1 MLTLL
6 RTRGPRRRL
15 LLSHLQSSLGTAA
28 GYIALLVLAY
38 DRLHSPWAIALVLTA
53 DFLPSV
59 LLAPL
64 AGTLADRF
72 SPRRVMALAD
82 VVRAVAF
89 FGVAA
94 ADGFAGTVGFA
105 LLAGAGTTLY
115 RPASKCALP
124 ALAGP
129 DRLGSAV
136 GTWGALDEIGTLAGP
151 VIAAALFAL
160 AGAADVVRLN
170 AATFAIAAV
179 VALTLP
185 EVTARAERTAGGVLR
200 HLRDG
205 LHALRTTSGV
215 RVLLAASMASVTA
228 GALMNVVE
236 PLLAR
241 GPLHAGPQGFALLV
255 GLFSAGAVG
264 ASAWSARE
272 DELGAYRR
280 RYLMGF
286 VFTAAGLLLSAL
298 APSLLVAGISF
309 TVTGFGSG
317 LSLVHEQ
324 QLLQRAVP
332 EHVRGRI
339 FGFKDSADA
348 TAFVAAFA
356 LSAALAASLG
366 PRAVFALSGA
376 AVALAGLG
384 AAWGLRD
391 RGAAARG
398 EAVAAAGSPPR
409 G

>member
-6 RTRGPRRRL
+6 RTRGPLRRL

-38 DRLHSPWAIALVLTA
+38 DRLQSPWAIALVLTA

-64 AGTLADRF
+64 AGALADRV
-72 SPRRVMALAD
+72 SPRRMMLAAD

-105 LLAGAGTTLY
+105 LLAGVGTTLY

-124 ALAGP
+124 ALAGL
-129 DRLGSAV
+129 DRLGSAI
-136 GTWGALDEIGTLAGP
+136 GTWGALDEIGTLIGP
-151 VIAAALFAL
+151 VIAAALFAF
-160 AGAADVVRLN
+160 AGAVDVVRVN
-170 AATFAIAAV
+170 AVTFAISAAV
-179 VALTLP
+179 ALSLPDVA
-185 EVTARAERTAGGVLR
+185 ERAERAAGGVIA

-205 LHALRTTSGV
+205 LQVLRTTSGV
-215 RVLLAASMASVTA
+215 RVLLAASMASVMA

-241 GPLHAGPQGFALLV
+241 GSLHAGAQGFALLV

-272 DELGAYRR
+272 DAVSAYRR
-280 RYLMGF
+280 RYLIGF
-286 VFTAAGLLLSAL
+286 AFAAAGLLTSAI

-309 TVTGFGSG
+309 AVTGFGSA

-332 EHVRGRI
+332 EHARGRV

-348 TAFVAAFA
+348 AAFVAAFA
-356 LSAALAASLG
+356 LSAALAANLG

-376 AVALAGLG
+376 AVALAGIG
-384 AAWGLRD
+384 AAWALRD
-391 RGAAARG
+391 RGGAMGR
-398 EAVAAAGSPPR
+398 EAVAAAGSRPR

>member
-1 MLTLL
+1 MLKLL
-6 RTRGPRRRL
+6 RTRGPLRRL

-64 AGTLADRF
+64 AGALADRF
-72 SPRRVMALAD
+72 SPRRMMALAD
-82 VVRAVAF
+82 VVRAAAF
-89 FGVAA
+89 FGVAT

-129 DRLGSAV
+129 DRLGSAI
-136 GTWGALDEIGTLAGP
+136 GSWGALDEIGTLAGP

-160 AGAADVVRLN
+160 ADAADVVRLN
-170 AATFAIAAV
+170 AATFAVAAV

-185 EVTARAERTAGGVLR
+185 DVAERAERAAGGVLG

-205 LHALRTTSGV
+205 LHVLRTTSGV
-215 RVLLAASMASVTA
+215 QVLLAASMASVTA

-241 GPLHAGPQGFALLV
+241 GSLHAGPEGFALLV

-280 RYLMGF
+280 RYLVGF
-286 VFTAAGLLLSAL
+286 VFTAAGLLLSAV

-309 TVTGFGSG
+309 TVTGFGSA

-332 EHVRGRI
+332 EHARGRV

-356 LSAALAASLG
+356 LSAALAADLG

-384 AAWGLRD
+384 ATWALRD
-391 RGAAARG
+391 HG
-398 EAVAAAGSPPR
+398 EATRRDAVAAAGSHPR

>member
-6 RTRGPRRRL
+6 RAPGPLRRL

-72 SPRRVMALAD
+72 SPRRTMLAADAIRAL
-82 VVRAVAF
+82 AF

-105 LLAGAGTTLY
+105 LLAGVGTTLY

-129 DRLGSAV
+129 ERLGSAI
-136 GTWGALDEIGTLAGP
+136 GTWGALDEIGTLVGP
-151 VIAAALFAL
+151 VIAAALFAV
-160 AGAADVVRLN
+160 ADAADVVRLN
-170 AATFAIAAV
+170 AATFAL
-179 VALTLP
+179 VALSLP
-185 EVTARAERTAGGVLR
+185 DAATREARDSSGVLG

-205 LHALRTTSGV
+205 WRVLRTTSGV

-241 GPLHAGPQGFALLV
+241 GPLDAGPEGFALLV

-272 DELGAYRR
+272 DAIGAYRR

-286 VFTAAGLLLSAL
+286 AFTAVGLLTSAV

-309 TVTGFGSG
+309 TVTGFGSA

-332 EHVRGRI
+332 EHARGRI

-348 TAFVAAFA
+348 AAFVAAFA
-356 LSAALAASLG
+356 LSAAIAADLG

-376 AVALAGLG
+376 AVACAGLG
-384 AAWGLRD
+384 AAWALRD
-391 RGAAARG
+391 RARG
-398 EAVAAAGSPPR
+398 RAAVAAGARRQRS
-409 G
+409 

>member
-6 RTRGPRRRL
+6 RTRGPLRRL

-38 DRLHSPWAIALVLTA
+38 DRLRSPWAIALVLTA

-64 AGTLADRF
+64 AGTIADRF
-72 SPRRVMALAD
+72 SPRKTMLVAD
-82 VVRAVAF
+82 AIRAAAF
-89 FGVAA
+89 FGVATA
-94 ADGFAGTVGFA
+94 GGFAGTLGFA
-105 LLAGAGTTLY
+105 LLAGVGTTVY

-129 DRLGSAV
+129 ERLGSAV
-136 GTWGALDEIGTLAGP
+136 GTWGALDEIGTLVGP
-151 VIAAALFAL
+151 VIAAALFAV
-160 AGAADVVRLN
+160 ADAALVVQVN
-170 AATFAIAAV
+170 AATFVVAAL

-185 EVTARAERTAGGVLR
+185 ETAAREERAATGVLG

-205 LHALRTTSGV
+205 WRVLRTTSGV

-241 GPLHAGPQGFALLV
+241 GPLHAGPEGFALLV
-255 GLFSAGAVG
+255 GLFSAGAVL

-272 DELGAYRR
+272 DAIGAYRR

-286 VFTAAGLLLSAL
+286 AFAACGLLVSAL

-309 TVTGFGSG
+309 TVTGFGSA

-324 QLLQRAVP
+324 QLLQRTVP
-332 EHVRGRI
+332 EYARGRI

-348 TAFVAAFA
+348 AAFVAAFA
-356 LSAALAASLG
+356 LSAAIAADLG
-366 PRAVFALSGA
+366 PRAVFALSGTAVACAGIGAAWALRDRSTGRA
-376 AVALAGLG
+376 AVAAG
-384 AAWGLRD
+384 
-391 RGAAARG
+391 ARRQR
-398 EAVAAAGSPPR
+398 S
-409 G
+409 